1 MGAPAA
7 KAYGALKSQAKKTH
21 SIRLAALAVKVRTA
35 KVGHFDAVIK
45 AIDEMLKT
53 LQEEGDA
60 DLAKKTQCL
69 DEYQKI
75 TKTVNDLDWKIK
87 NNKAKIAKLEKLIEL
102 RTQEKDEAI
111 EKIKETKAYMKDLL
125 DERKAEHDAY
135 LQAKK
140 DDEDAKAL
148 LEKAKEA
155 MAAYYKK
162 NGIKM
167 GPIQGLRLNQ
177 EEPVFERS
185 EDDAPDASF
194 TKKGSNKN
202 ASKNIISLFDYIIE
216 DLADELSNEKKAEEK
231 SQAEYEAERDTA
243 QKLVDDLEE
252 KVVNL
257 KNIIAKRQESK
268 KEEHTDMKENNKDRD
283 DELAYQAK
291 IKPDCDWILKAFDQA
306 PMRVQPRW
314 AA

>member
-1 MGAPAA
+1 
-7 KAYGALKSQAKKTH
+7 
-21 SIRLAALAVKVRTA
+21 
-35 KVGHFDAVIK
+35 
-45 AIDEMLKT
+45 
-53 LQEEGDA
+53 
-60 DLAKKTQCL
+60 
-69 DEYQKI
+69 
-75 TKTVNDLDWKIK
+75 
-87 NNKAKIAKLEKLIEL
+87 
-102 RTQEKDEAI
+102 
-111 EKIKETKAYMKDLL
+111 
-125 DERKAEHDAY
+125 
-135 LQAKK
+135 
-140 DDEDAKAL
+140 
-148 LEKAKEA
+148 
-155 MAAYYKK
+155 
-162 NGIKM
+162 M
-167 GPIQGLRLNQ
+167 GPIQGSVKGAFNQ

-291 IKPDCDWILKAFDQA
+291 IKPDCDWILKAFDQRA
-306 PMRVQPRW
+306 DAR
-314 AA
+314 AAEMGGLETAKEFLAGKTALMQETSKFNDAKLASIRFLGMSQ